1 MISVDHLPEFLRRR
15 LVGRDTLVRALDN
28 SVWLFCDQALR
39 MVAGLVVGVWVARY
53 LGPEKYGWLSYALS
67 AVGLVSSFTSLGIN
81 PVVVRELA
89 KDASAS
95 TNWLKTALGLKSLGA
110 AVGYCACVA
119 IAWFRG
125 VPADEV
131 RALIVV
137 VGLGMLFQVFDAVD
151 LLFQAH
157 GEPRTSAW
165 VRMISCVVANLV
177 KVGLILGHAPLIAF
191 AAAGVFEIALNA
203 MGWVSVAR
211 YRGIAIRLLP
221 WDSPRAKALL
231 RESFPL
237 ALSSLAIYA
246 QGYSDQLVLGSM
258 LGGAALG
265 QYAAAIRL
273 VTVFA
278 FVPTIVYTVSAP
290 EITRAK
296 RDDEALYWRRL
307 HRLYRTMFGLFLA
320 IGLPLAVLGPILT
333 RALYGAAYYQA
344 ATLLPWLALRLFFT
358 NFGTARAVFITNEG
372 LFRFAFMTAVVGA
385 VVNIALNF
393 LLVPR
398 WHAHGAIAASLVSFA
413 VTTFAFEW
421 MNRRARWNL
430 LLMVRAVLL
439 PWRGSAT

>member
-1 MISVDHLPEFLRRR
+1 MISVDHLPVFIRRR
-15 LVGRDTLVRALDN
+15 LSGRDTLLRALNN
-28 SVWLFCDQALR
+28 SAWLFCDQALR
-39 MVAGLVVGVWVARY
+39 MLAGLVVGVWIARY
-53 LGPEKYGWLSYALS
+53 LGPERYGWLSYALS

-89 KDASAS
+89 RDGSASAA
-95 TNWLKTALGLKSLGA
+95 WLRTALGLKSLGA
-110 AVGYCACVA
+110 ALGYCACVA
-119 IAWFRG
+119 VAWFRA

-137 VGLGMLFQVFDAVD
+137 VGLGMLFQVFDAID

-165 VRMISCVVANLV
+165 VRMISCVVANVV
-177 KVGLILGHAPLIAF
+177 KVGLILARAPLMAF

-203 MGWVSVAR
+203 IGWATAAR

-221 WDSPRAKALL
+221 WDTPRGKALL

-246 QGYSDQLVLGSM
+246 QAYSDQLVLGSM

-307 HRLYRTMFGLFLA
+307 HRLYRAMFGLFLTT
-320 IGLPLAVLGPILT
+320 GLPLALLGPIVM
-333 RALYGAAYYQA
+333 RVLYGAAYDQA
-344 ATLLPWLALRLFFT
+344 ATLLPWLALRLLFT

-372 LFRFAFMTAVVGA
+372 LFRFAFFTAVAGA
-385 VVNIALNF
+385 VVNIALNL

-421 MNRRARWNL
+421 MNRRARLNL
-430 LLMVRAVLL
+430 VLMGRAVLL
-439 PWRGSAT
+439 PWQGAAP